1 VVNPPTEVITA
12 LSITSSFAHLTT
24 SNDTNYSPATLYTYT
39 ELDLF
44 LANGQDEVT
53 LDEEDTAM
61 LGFCQDPR
69 GCYLGQGQGCTAT
82 GDGLGAMTEDHGP
95 LKTSN
100 GAPTATDSGSKKNG
114 VVRNQPLGSVV
125 WVLGVVGMGFLA
137 GVGLL

>member
-1 VVNPPTEVITA
+1 
-12 LSITSSFAHLTT
+12 LAHLTT
-24 SNDTNYSPATLYTYT
+24 SNDTAYSPATLYTYT

-44 LANGQDEVT
+44 LANGQDSVT
-53 LDEEDTAM
+53 LDEEDTLM

-100 GAPTATDSGSKKNG
+100 GAPTATGTSKHNG
-114 VVRNQPLGSVV
+114 VGRIQASSEV
-125 WVLGVVGMGFLA
+125 WVLSMVVMGFFI
-137 GVGLL
+137 GIGLL